1 MCCGVVVLGDVR
13 GQLRERVMSAAEV
26 LAQHRPYGLDCA
38 CGRPINSNADWSRHA
53 DEALKAAGYAVFEL
67 APLADILETRASRAE
82 DTHDRLVM
90 AGMRTTSQFH
100 SGYASAMLE
109 ARTEILSAADAA
121 EDYYPSEG
129 RP

>member
-1 MCCGVVVLGDVR
+1 
-13 GQLRERVMSAAEV
+13 MSAAET
-26 LAQHRPYGLDCA
+26 LAQHQWNPVHPHLCRCGTEHPGGGLDYV
-38 CGRPINSNADWSRHA
+38 P
-53 DEALKAAGYAVFEL
+53 DEWMATHQLDALKAAGHAVFEL

-121 EDYYPSEG
+121 EDYYPSEA
-129 RP
+129 RS